1 MGYTITLLPIF
12 LNMENLILT
21 NLIFAAG
28 LIIALTIHEFAHAFV
43 ADRFGDPTPRSYG
56 RVSLNPLRHL
66 DPVGTL
72 MLLIFHFGWG
82 KPVPID
88 PYNLSKKETTYVALA
103 GPGSNL
109 LLAVIFALIIRFL
122 PLNQAIT
129 AIFFQ
134 FIYLNL
140 VLAVFNFIP
149 IPPLDGSKL
158 LLNLLPEDQAL
169 EWEQA
174 FDRYGFIILLALLFL
189 PINGSNIINLI
200 LTPLINLLLSFLLPR

>member
-1 MGYTITLLPIF
+1 
-12 LNMENLILT
+12 MENLILT

>member
-1 MGYTITLLPIF
+1 MD
-12 LNMENLILT
+12 NLILT
-21 NLIFAAG
+21 NIIFAVG
-28 LIIALTIHEFAHAFV
+28 LIVALTIHEFSHAFT
-43 ADRFGDPTPRSYG
+43 ADHFGDPTPRAYG

-88 PYNLSKKETTYVALA
+88 PYNLSKKEQILVSLA

-109 LLAVIFALIIRFL
+109 ILATV
-122 PLNQAIT
+122 T
-129 AIFFQ
+129 AILIRLLPANQTISSIVVQ
-134 FIYLNL
+134 FIYINL
-140 VLAVFNFIP
+140 ILAIFNLIP

-158 LLNLLPEDQAL
+158 FLNLLPESQSI
-169 EWEQA
+169 EWEKA
-174 FDRYGFIILLALLFL
+174 LDRYGFIILIALLFL

-200 LTPLINLLLSFLLPR
+200 ISPIINFLLRLLLGYS